1 MDNGKNDVVDAF
13 FYQSYSF
20 SLFFRIFAAS
30 VTYFLIN
37 AVMTNRLL
45 TLMAV
50 WLTVTVAALAQ
61 EEPKL
66 TVKPSGRILF
76 DAAYIN
82 PQHQEDDLKSGVGIP
97 DMRVGVGFIY
107 GQWKGKI
114 DMGYAYGKVN
124 MKDVWLQYDFDK
136 QNFIRGGYFIHQYG
150 FQSSTSSSFKET
162 MEEPQ
167 SNAVFN
173 NDRMIGLMY
182 EYSAPKVLATASIV
196 VETDAMK
203 QTTDV
208 TGNEA
213 IGGMTRLL
221 YRPYAERGKMFQV
234 GISGGIEG
242 ARYNSKEELNHKQFT
257 LSTRWPTRV
266 AKVNSQQAV
275 VTDAKTMYKFSPE
288 VMYSRGRFAVIGQY
302 FLNSITRDN
311 NQETFT
317 GSGAYV
323 TLRGLLK
330 GRDYAP
336 NMGDGGIATPDPGNM
351 ELCLQYNYTALSDAS
366 AGILGGYLND
376 WAICYNFY
384 PNKYMIW
391 RVRAS
396 YTKVT
401 NRSGFADNEVSIL
414 ETRLQVKF

>member
-1 MDNGKNDVVDAF
+1 M
-13 FYQSYSF
+13 
-20 SLFFRIFAAS
+20 
-30 VTYFLIN
+30 
-37 AVMTNRLL
+37 RLKL
-45 TLMAV
+45 TLIAWSLAV
-50 WLTVTVAALAQ
+50 AVCAQ

-76 DAAYIN
+76 DAAYVN

-97 DMRVGVGFIY
+97 DFRVGVGFSY

-136 QNFIRGGYFIHQYG
+136 KNFIRGGYFIHQYG

-173 NDRMIGLMY
+173 NDRMIGIMY
-182 EYSAPKVLATASIV
+182 EHSAEKFLGTASVV
-196 VETDAMK
+196 VESDAMK
-203 QTTDV
+203 ATTDQ
-208 TGNEA
+208 TGDQA
-213 IGGMTRLL
+213 IGAMTRLL
-221 YRPYAERGKMFQV
+221 YRPYAQRGKMLQV
-234 GISGGIEG
+234 GISGGLEG
-242 ARYNSKEELNHKQFT
+242 ARYSSNKDMNHKQFT
-257 LSTRWPTRV
+257 LTSRWPMRV
-266 AKVNSQQAV
+266 AKVNAQQAV

-288 VMYSRGRFAVIGQY
+288 VMYSQGRFAVVGQY
-302 FLNSITRDN
+302 FWNQITREN
-311 NQETFT
+311 NLESFT

-323 TLRGLLK
+323 TLRALVK
-330 GRDYAP
+330 GRNYAP

-351 ELCLQYNYTALSDAS
+351 EVCLQYNYTSRSDAS
-366 AGILGGYLND
+366 AGVYGGYLND
-376 WAICYNFY
+376 WALCYNFS

-401 NRSGFADNEVSIL
+401 NRSGFADNECSIL

>member
-1 MDNGKNDVVDAF
+1 MK
-13 FYQSYSF
+13 
-20 SLFFRIFAAS
+20 R
-30 VTYFLIN
+30 LI
-37 AVMTNRLL
+37 TLL
-45 TLMAV
+45 TVGLSMAA
-50 WLTVTVAALAQ
+50 TVNAQ

-76 DAAYIN
+76 DAAYVN
-82 PQHQEDDLKSGVGIP
+82 PQHQEDELKSGVGIP
-97 DMRVGVGFIY
+97 DMRVGVGFTY

-136 QNFIRGGYFIHQYG
+136 KNFIRGGYFIHQYG
-150 FQSSTSSSFKET
+150 YQSSTSSSFKET

-182 EYSAPKVLATASIV
+182 EYSGDNLLATASVV

-213 IGGMTRLL
+213 VGAMTRLL
-221 YRPYAERGKMFQV
+221 YRPLAKRGNMFQV
-234 GISGGIEG
+234 GINGGIEG

-275 VTDAKTMYKFSPE
+275 VTDAKAMYKFSPE
-288 VMYSRGRFAVIGQY
+288 VMCSSGRFAVIGQY
-302 FLNSITRDN
+302 FWNRITRDN
-311 NQETFT
+311 NQSNFT

-323 TLRGLLK
+323 TLRGLIK
-330 GRDYAP
+330 GKNYAP
-336 NMGDGGIATPDPGNM
+336 NLGDGGIATPDPGNM
-351 ELCLQYNYTALSDAS
+351 ELCLQYNYTSLSDAS
-366 AGILGGYLND
+366 AGIYGGYLND
-376 WAICYNFY
+376 WALCYNYY

>member
-1 MDNGKNDVVDAF
+1 MKKLMMMAMG
-13 FYQSYSF
+13 
-20 SLFFRIFAAS
+20 LMMAS
-30 VTYFLIN
+30 T
-37 AVMTNRLL
+37 MQ
-45 TLMAV
+45 
-50 WLTVTVAALAQ
+50 AQ

-66 TVKPSGRILF
+66 VAKPSGRILF
-76 DAAYIN
+76 DAAYVN
-82 PQHQEDDLKSGVGIP
+82 PQHQEDELKSGVGIP
-97 DMRVGVGFIY
+97 DFRVGVGFTY
-107 GQWKGKI
+107 GQWKGKV

-124 MKDVWLQYDFDK
+124 MKDVWLEYDFDK

-167 SNAVFN
+167 SNACFN

-182 EYSAPKVLATASIV
+182 EYNGKKFLGTASVV

-208 TGNEA
+208 TGNEGVGA
-213 IGGMTRLL
+213 MTRLL

-242 ARYNSKEELNHKQFT
+242 ARYSSKEEMNHKQFT
-257 LSTRWPTRV
+257 LSTRWPMRV

-288 VMYSRGRFAVIGQY
+288 VMYSYGRFAVIGQY
-302 FLNSITRDN
+302 FLNSITREDN
-311 NQETFT
+311 LKTFT

-323 TLRGLLK
+323 TLRGLIK
-330 GRDYAP
+330 GRNYAP

-351 ELCLQYNYTALSDAS
+351 ELCLQYNYTSLSDAS
-366 AGILGGYLND
+366 AGVFGGYLND
-376 WAICYNFY
+376 WALCYNYY

-396 YTKVT
+396 WTKVT
-401 NRSGFADNEVSIL
+401 NRSGFADNEATIL

>member
-1 MDNGKNDVVDAF
+1 MKK
-13 FYQSYSF
+13 
-20 SLFFRIFAAS
+20 SL
-30 VTYFLIN
+30 LIM
-37 AVMTNRLL
+37 VIG
-45 TLMAV
+45 LMSANIV
-50 WLTVTVAALAQ
+50 LAQ

-66 TVKPSGRILF
+66 SVKPSGRILF

-82 PQHQEDDLKSGVGIP
+82 PQNQKDELKSGVAIP
-97 DMRVGVGFIY
+97 DMRVGVGFSY
-107 GQWKGKI
+107 GKWKAKLDI
-114 DMGYAYGKVN
+114 GYAYGKVGL
-124 MKDVWLQYDFDK
+124 KDVFVQYDFDK
-136 QNFIRGGYFIHQYG
+136 LNSIRGGYFIHQYG

-173 NDRMIGLMY
+173 NDRMIGVMY
-182 EYSAPKVLATASIV
+182 EYNGDKFLGTGSVV

-203 QTTDV
+203 NTTDQ
-208 TGNEA
+208 TGSQA
-213 IGGMTRLL
+213 IGAMTRLL

-234 GISGGIEG
+234 GISAGIEG
-242 ARYNSKEELNHKQFT
+242 ARYSSNDELNHKQFT

-288 VMYSRGRFAVIGQY
+288 VMYSQGRLAVIGQY
-302 FLNSITRDN
+302 FWNQITRDN
-311 NQETFT
+311 DLHSFT

-330 GRDYAP
+330 GRSYAP

-351 ELCLQYNYTALSDAS
+351 ELCLQYNYTALSDAK
-366 AGILGGYLND
+366 AGIHGGYLND
-376 WAICYNFY
+376 WALCFNYY

-401 NRSGFADNEVSIL
+401 NRSGFEDNECSIL

>member
-1 MDNGKNDVVDAF
+1 MLMVALVMAAT
-13 FYQSYSF
+13 
-20 SLFFRIFAAS
+20 IF
-30 VTYFLIN
+30 
-37 AVMTNRLL
+37 
-45 TLMAV
+45 
-50 WLTVTVAALAQ
+50 AQ

-66 TVKPSGRILF
+66 TAKPSGRILF

-82 PQHQEDDLKSGVGIP
+82 PQHQEDELKSGVGIP
-97 DMRVGVGFIY
+97 DMRVGVGFTY

-136 QNFIRGGYFIHQYG
+136 ENFVRGGYFIHQYG

-162 MEEPQ
+162 MEEPK

-182 EYSAPKVLATASIV
+182 EHSENKFLATASVV

-203 QTTDV
+203 QTTDQI
-208 TGNEA
+208 GNEA
-213 IGGMTRLL
+213 IGAMTRLL

-242 ARYNSKEELNHKQFT
+242 ARYSSKEELNHKQFT
-257 LSTRWPTRV
+257 LATRWPTRV
-266 AKVNSQQAV
+266 AKVNSQEAL
-275 VTDAKTMYKFSPE
+275 VTDAKTLYKFSPE
-288 VMYSRGRFAVIGQY
+288 IMYSYGRFAIIGQY
-302 FLNSITRDN
+302 YLNNITRDN
-311 NQETFT
+311 NLESFV

-323 TLRGLLK
+323 TLRTLVK
-330 GRDYAP
+330 GREYSP
-336 NMGDGGIATPDPGNM
+336 NMNDGGIATPDPGNM
-351 ELCLQYNYTALSDAS
+351 ELCLQYNYTSLSDHT
-366 AGILGGYLND
+366 AGIYGGYLND
-376 WAICYNFY
+376 WALCYNFY

-396 YTKVT
+396 WTKVT

>member
-1 MDNGKNDVVDAF
+1 MISR
-13 FYQSYSF
+13 Q
-20 SLFFRIFAAS
+20 
-30 VTYFLIN
+30 
-37 AVMTNRLL
+37 L
-45 TLMAV
+45 TIIAV
-50 WLTVTVAALAQ
+50 WLAMSAAVQAQ

-82 PQHQEDDLKSGVGIP
+82 PQHQEDELKSGVGIP
-97 DMRVGVGFIY
+97 DMRVGVGFTY

-136 QNFIRGGYFIHQYG
+136 KNFVRGGYFIHQYG

-182 EYSAPKVLATASIV
+182 EHSEKEFLATASVV

-208 TGNEA
+208 TGSEGLGA
-213 IGGMTRLL
+213 MTRLL

-242 ARYNSKEELNHKQFT
+242 ARYSSKEGLNHKQFN
-257 LSTRWPTRV
+257 LVTRWPTRV
-266 AKVNSQQAV
+266 AKVNAQEAL
-275 VTDAKTMYKFSPE
+275 VTDAKTLYKFSPE
-288 VMYSRGRFAVIGQY
+288 IMYSHGRFAIIGQY
-302 FLNSITRDN
+302 YLNTITRDN
-311 NQETFT
+311 NLESFT

-323 TLRGLLK
+323 TFRTLIK
-330 GRDYAP
+330 GRNYSP
-336 NMGDGGIATPDPGNM
+336 NMNDGGIATPDPGNM
-351 ELCLQYNYTALSDAS
+351 ELCLQYNYTSLSDHT
-366 AGILGGYLND
+366 AGIYGGYLND
-376 WAICYNFY
+376 WALCYNFY

-396 YTKVT
+396 WTKVT
-401 NRSGFADNEVSIL
+401 NRSGFANNEVSIL
-414 ETRLQVKF
+414 ETRFQVKF

>member
-1 MDNGKNDVVDAF
+1 MKRSIALLAVGLAM
-13 FYQSYSF
+13 
-20 SLFFRIFAAS
+20 AA
-30 VTYFLIN
+30 
-37 AVMTNRLL
+37 
-45 TLMAV
+45 
-50 WLTVTVAALAQ
+50 TVSAQ

-76 DAAYIN
+76 DAAYVN
-82 PQHQEDDLKSGVGIP
+82 PQYQEDELKSGVGIP
-97 DMRVGVGFIY
+97 DMRVGVGFTY

-136 QNFIRGGYFIHQYG
+136 KNFIRGGYFIHQYG

-182 EYSAPKVLATASIV
+182 EYSGDKMLATASVV

-213 IGGMTRLL
+213 LGAMTRLL
-221 YRPYAERGKMFQV
+221 YRPFAQRGKMFQV
-234 GISGGIEG
+234 GINGGIEG
-242 ARYNSKEELNHKQFT
+242 ARYSSKEEQNHKQFT

-275 VTDAKTMYKFSPE
+275 VTDAKAMYKFSPE
-288 VMYSRGRFAVIGQY
+288 VMYSSGRFAVIGQY
-302 FLNSITRDN
+302 FWNRITRDN
-311 NQETFT
+311 NQKDFT

-323 TLRGLLK
+323 TLRGLIK
-330 GRDYAP
+330 GKNYAP

-351 ELCLQYNYTALSDAS
+351 ELCLQYNYTSLSDAS
-366 AGILGGYLND
+366 AGIYGGYLND
-376 WAICYNFY
+376 WALCYNYY

>member
-1 MDNGKNDVVDAF
+1 MMMAMG
-13 FYQSYSF
+13 
-20 SLFFRIFAAS
+20 LMMAS
-30 VTYFLIN
+30 
-37 AVMTNRLL
+37 AMQ
-45 TLMAV
+45 
-50 WLTVTVAALAQ
+50 AQ

-66 TVKPSGRILF
+66 VAKPSGRILF
-76 DAAYIN
+76 DAAYVN
-82 PQHQEDDLKSGVGIP
+82 PQHQEDELKSGVGIP
-97 DMRVGVGFIY
+97 DFRVGVGFTY
-107 GQWKGKI
+107 GQWKGKV

-124 MKDVWLQYDFDK
+124 MKDVWLEYDFDK
-136 QNFIRGGYFIHQYG
+136 QNFVRGGYFIHQYG

-167 SNAVFN
+167 SNACFN

-182 EYSAPKVLATASIV
+182 EYNGKKFLGTASVV

-208 TGNEA
+208 TGNEGVGA
-213 IGGMTRLL
+213 MTRLL

-234 GISGGIEG
+234 GVSGGIEG
-242 ARYNSKEELNHKQFT
+242 ARYSSKEELDHKQFT
-257 LSTRWPTRV
+257 LSTRWPMRV

-275 VTDAKTMYKFSPE
+275 VTDAKAMYKFSPE
-288 VMYSRGRFAVIGQY
+288 VMYSYGRFAVIGQY
-302 FLNSITRDN
+302 FLNSISREN
-311 NQETFT
+311 NLKTFT

-323 TLRGLLK
+323 TLRGLIK
-330 GRDYAP
+330 GRNYAP

-351 ELCLQYNYTALSDAS
+351 ELCLQYNYTSLSDAS
-366 AGILGGYLND
+366 AGVYGGYLND
-376 WAICYNFY
+376 WALCYNYY

-396 YTKVT
+396 WTKVT
-401 NRSGFADNEVSIL
+401 NRSGFADNEATIL

>member
-1 MDNGKNDVVDAF
+1 MT
-13 FYQSYSF
+13 SF
-20 SLFFRIFAAS
+20 IAALA
-30 VTYFLIN
+30 T
-37 AVMTNRLL
+37 
-45 TLMAV
+45 
-50 WLTVTVAALAQ
+50 TVTVYAQ

-66 TVKPSGRILF
+66 VVKPSGRILF

-82 PQHQEDDLKSGVGIP
+82 PQHQEDELNSGVGIP
-97 DMRVGVGFIY
+97 DMRVGVGFTY
-107 GQWKGKI
+107 DKWKGKI

-124 MKDVWLQYDFDK
+124 MKDVWLQYELNK
-136 QNFIRGGYFIHQYG
+136 TNFVRGGYFIHQYG

-182 EYSAPKVLATASIV
+182 EHSGDKVLATASVV
-196 VETDAMK
+196 VESDAMK

-213 IGGMTRLL
+213 LGAMTRLL
-221 YRPYAERGKMFQV
+221 YRPFAERGKMLQV

-242 ARYNSKEELNHKQFT
+242 ARYNSKDELNHKQFT

-266 AKVNSQQAV
+266 AKINSQQAV

-288 VMYSRGRFAVIGQY
+288 AMFSKGRFAVVGQY
-302 FLNSITRDN
+302 FYNNITRN
-311 NQETFT
+311 NNLESFT

-323 TLRGLLK
+323 TLRTLVK
-330 GRDYAP
+330 GNNYSP
-336 NMGDGGIATPDPGNM
+336 NMVDGGIATPDPGNM
-351 ELCLQYNYTALSDAS
+351 ELCLQYNYTSLSDHTANVY
-366 AGILGGYLND
+366 GGYLND
-376 WAICYNFY
+376 WALCYNYY

-396 YTKVT
+396 WTKVT
-401 NRSGFADNEVSIL
+401 NRSDFADNEVSII

>member
-1 MDNGKNDVVDAF
+1 MVALVMAAT
-13 FYQSYSF
+13 
-20 SLFFRIFAAS
+20 IF
-30 VTYFLIN
+30 
-37 AVMTNRLL
+37 
-45 TLMAV
+45 
-50 WLTVTVAALAQ
+50 AQ

-66 TVKPSGRILF
+66 TAKPSGRILF

-82 PQHQEDDLKSGVGIP
+82 PQHQEDELKSGVGIP
-97 DMRVGVGFIY
+97 DMRVGVGFTY

-136 QNFIRGGYFIHQYG
+136 ENFVRGGYFIHQYG

-182 EYSAPKVLATASIV
+182 EHSENKFLATASVV

-203 QTTDV
+203 QTTDQI
-208 TGNEA
+208 GNEA
-213 IGGMTRLL
+213 IGAMTRLL

-242 ARYNSKEELNHKQFT
+242 ARYSSKEELNHKQFT
-257 LSTRWPTRV
+257 LATRWPTRV
-266 AKVNSQQAV
+266 AKVNSQEAL
-275 VTDAKTMYKFSPE
+275 VTDAKTLYKFSPE
-288 VMYSRGRFAVIGQY
+288 IMYSYGRFAIIGQY
-302 FLNSITRDN
+302 YLNNITRDN
-311 NQETFT
+311 NLESFV

-323 TLRGLLK
+323 TLRTLVK
-330 GRDYAP
+330 GREYSP
-336 NMGDGGIATPDPGNM
+336 NMNDGGIATPDPGNM
-351 ELCLQYNYTALSDAS
+351 ELCLQYNYTSLSDHT
-366 AGILGGYLND
+366 AGIYGGYLND
-376 WAICYNFY
+376 WALCYNFY
-384 PNKYMIW
+384 PNNYMIW

-396 YTKVT
+396 WTKVT

>member
-1 MDNGKNDVVDAF
+1 
-13 FYQSYSF
+13 
-20 SLFFRIFAAS
+20 
-30 VTYFLIN
+30 
-37 AVMTNRLL
+37 
-45 TLMAV
+45 MAV

-97 DMRVGVGFIY
+97 DMRVGVGFNY

>member
-1 MDNGKNDVVDAF
+1 M
-13 FYQSYSF
+13 
-20 SLFFRIFAAS
+20 
-30 VTYFLIN
+30 
-37 AVMTNRLL
+37 RLKL
-45 TLMAV
+45 TLIAWSLAV
-50 WLTVTVAALAQ
+50 AVCAQ

-66 TVKPSGRILF
+66 MVKPSGRILF
-76 DAAYIN
+76 DAAYVN

-97 DMRVGVGFIY
+97 DFRVGVGFSY
-107 GQWKGKI
+107 GQWKGKV

-136 QNFIRGGYFIHQYG
+136 LNFIRGGYFIHQYG

-173 NDRMIGLMY
+173 NDRLIGIMY
-182 EYSAPKVLATASIV
+182 EHSAEKFLATASVV
-196 VETDAMK
+196 VESDAMK
-203 QTTDV
+203 ATTDQ
-208 TGNEA
+208 TGDQA
-213 IGGMTRLL
+213 IGAMTRLL
-221 YRPYAERGKMFQV
+221 YRPYAQRGKMLQV
-234 GISGGIEG
+234 GISGGIEDIGYAKG
-242 ARYNSKEELNHKQFT
+242 ALDHTQLK

-266 AKVNSQQAV
+266 AKVNAQEALI
-275 VTDAKTMYKFSPE
+275 TDAKTIYKFSPE
-288 VMYSRGRFAVIGQY
+288 AMYSQGRFAVVGQY
-302 FLNSITRDN
+302 FWNQITRDN
-311 NQETFT
+311 HFDSFT

-323 TLRGLLK
+323 TLRALVK
-330 GRDYAP
+330 GRNYAP

-351 ELCLQYNYTALSDAS
+351 EICLQYNYTSLCDVT
-366 AGILGGYLND
+366 AGIYGGYLSD
-376 WAICYNFY
+376 WALCYNFY

-401 NRSGFADNEVSIL
+401 NRFGVADNECSIL

>member
-1 MDNGKNDVVDAF
+1 MT
-13 FYQSYSF
+13 SF
-20 SLFFRIFAAS
+20 IAALA
-30 VTYFLIN
+30 T
-37 AVMTNRLL
+37 
-45 TLMAV
+45 
-50 WLTVTVAALAQ
+50 TVTVYAQ

-66 TVKPSGRILF
+66 VVKPSGRILF

-82 PQHQEDDLKSGVGIP
+82 PQHQEDELNSGVGIP
-97 DMRVGVGFIY
+97 DMRVGVGFTY
-107 GQWKGKI
+107 DKWKGKI

-124 MKDVWLQYDFDK
+124 MKDVWLQYELNK
-136 QNFIRGGYFIHQYG
+136 TNFVRGGYFIHQYG

-182 EYSAPKVLATASIV
+182 EHSSDKVLATASVV
-196 VETDAMK
+196 VESDAMK

-213 IGGMTRLL
+213 LGAMTRLL
-221 YRPYAERGKMFQV
+221 YRPFAERGKMLQV

-242 ARYNSKEELNHKQFT
+242 ARYNSKDELNHKQFT

-266 AKVNSQQAV
+266 AKINSQQAV

-288 VMYSRGRFAVIGQY
+288 AMFSKGRFAVVGQY
-302 FLNSITRDN
+302 FYNNITRN
-311 NQETFT
+311 NNLESFT

-323 TLRGLLK
+323 TLRTLVK
-330 GRDYAP
+330 GSNYSP
-336 NMGDGGIATPDPGNM
+336 NMVDGGIATPDPGNM
-351 ELCLQYNYTALSDAS
+351 ELCLQYNYTSLSDHTANVY
-366 AGILGGYLND
+366 GGYLND
-376 WAICYNFY
+376 WALCYNYY

-396 YTKVT
+396 WTKVT
-401 NRSGFADNEVSIL
+401 NRSDFADNEVSII

>member
-1 MDNGKNDVVDAF
+1 
-13 FYQSYSF
+13 
-20 SLFFRIFAAS
+20 
-30 VTYFLIN
+30 
-37 AVMTNRLL
+37 
-45 TLMAV
+45 MAV

-97 DMRVGVGFIY
+97 DMRVGVGFNY

-182 EYSAPKVLATASIV
+182 EYSAPKVLATASVV

-366 AGILGGYLND
+366 AGIFGGYLND

>member
-1 MDNGKNDVVDAF
+1 MAMG
-13 FYQSYSF
+13 
-20 SLFFRIFAAS
+20 LMMAS
-30 VTYFLIN
+30 
-37 AVMTNRLL
+37 AMQ
-45 TLMAV
+45 
-50 WLTVTVAALAQ
+50 AQ

-66 TVKPSGRILF
+66 VAKPSGRILF
-76 DAAYIN
+76 DAAYVN
-82 PQHQEDDLKSGVGIP
+82 PQHQEDELKSGVGIP
-97 DMRVGVGFIY
+97 DFRVGVGFTY
-107 GQWKGKI
+107 GQWKGKV

-124 MKDVWLQYDFDK
+124 MKDVWLEYDFDK

-167 SNAVFN
+167 SNACFN

-182 EYSAPKVLATASIV
+182 EHNGKKFLGTASVV

-208 TGNEA
+208 TGNEGVGA
-213 IGGMTRLL
+213 MTRLL

-242 ARYNSKEELNHKQFT
+242 ARYSSKEEMNHKQFT
-257 LSTRWPTRV
+257 LSTRWPMRV

-275 VTDAKTMYKFSPE
+275 VDGAKAMYKFSPE
-288 VMYSRGRFAVIGQY
+288 VMYSYGRFAVIGQY
-302 FLNSITRDN
+302 FMNSITREDN
-311 NQETFT
+311 LKTFT

-323 TLRGLLK
+323 TLRGLIK
-330 GRDYAP
+330 GRNYAP

-351 ELCLQYNYTALSDAS
+351 ELCLQYNYTSLSDAS
-366 AGILGGYLND
+366 AGVYGGYLND
-376 WAICYNFY
+376 WALCYNFY

-401 NRSGFADNEVSIL
+401 NRSGFADNEATIL

>member
-1 MDNGKNDVVDAF
+1 MRLKLTFIACG
-13 FYQSYSF
+13 
-20 SLFFRIFAAS
+20 L
-30 VTYFLIN
+30 
-37 AVMTNRLL
+37 AV
-45 TLMAV
+45 AV
-50 WLTVTVAALAQ
+50 YAQ

-97 DMRVGVGFIY
+97 DFRVGVNFNY
-107 GQWKGKI
+107 GRWKGKI

-136 QNFIRGGYFIHQYG
+136 LNFIRGGYFIHQYG

-173 NDRMIGLMY
+173 NDRLIGIMY
-182 EYSAPKVLATASIV
+182 EHSAEKFLATASVV
-196 VETDAMK
+196 VESDAMK
-203 QTTDV
+203 ATTDQ
-208 TGNEA
+208 TGDQA
-213 IGGMTRLL
+213 IGAMTRLL
-221 YRPYAERGKMFQV
+221 YRPYAQRGKMLQV
-234 GISGGIEG
+234 GISGGIEDIGYAKG
-242 ARYNSKEELNHKQFT
+242 ALDHTQLK

-266 AKVNSQQAV
+266 AKVNAQEALI
-275 VTDAKTMYKFSPE
+275 TDAKTIYKFSPE
-288 VMYSRGRFAVIGQY
+288 AMYSQGRFAVVGQY
-302 FLNSITRDN
+302 FWNQITRDN
-311 NQETFT
+311 HFDSFT

-323 TLRGLLK
+323 TLRALVK
-330 GRDYAP
+330 GRNYAP

-351 ELCLQYNYTALSDAS
+351 EICLQYNYTSLCDVT
-366 AGILGGYLND
+366 AGIYGGYLSD
-376 WAICYNFY
+376 WALCYNFY

-401 NRSGFADNEVSIL
+401 NRSGFADNECSIL

>member
-1 MDNGKNDVVDAF
+1 MVAMAM
-13 FYQSYSF
+13 
-20 SLFFRIFAAS
+20 AA
-30 VTYFLIN
+30 
-37 AVMTNRLL
+37 AVS
-45 TLMAV
+45 
-50 WLTVTVAALAQ
+50 AQ
-61 EEPKL
+61 EEPKF
-66 TVKPSGRILF
+66 TAKPSGRILF

-82 PQHQEDDLKSGVGIP
+82 AQHQENELNSGVGIP
-97 DMRVGVGFIY
+97 DMRVGVGFTY
-107 GQWKGKI
+107 GQWKGKV

-136 QNFIRGGYFIHQYG
+136 EHFIRGGYFIHQYG
-150 FQSSTSSSFKET
+150 YQSATSSSFKET

-182 EYSAPKVLATASIV
+182 EHNGKQFLGTASIV

-213 IGGMTRLL
+213 IGAMTRLL

-234 GISGGIEG
+234 GINGGIEG
-242 ARYNSKEELNHKQFT
+242 ARYSSKEELNHKQFT

-266 AKVNSQQAV
+266 AKVNAQQAV
-275 VTDAKTMYKFSPE
+275 VTDAKTMFKFSPE
-288 VMYSRGRFAVIGQY
+288 IMYSYGRFAVIGQY
-302 FLNSITRDN
+302 FHNTITRDN
-311 NQETFT
+311 NLKSFT
-317 GSGAYV
+317 GNGAYV
-323 TLRGLLK
+323 TLRTLVK
-330 GRDYAP
+330 GRAYSP
-336 NMGDGGIATPDPGNM
+336 NMADGGIATPDPGNM
-351 ELCLQYNYTALSDAS
+351 ELCLQYNYTSLSDET
-366 AGILGGYLND
+366 AGIYGGKLHD
-376 WAICYNFY
+376 LALCYNFY

-396 YTKVT
+396 WTKVT
-401 NRSGFADNEVSIL
+401 NRSGFEDNHCSIL